1 MTGERQMNAEVYIV
15 SLDFRNYGSLSE
27 YRKSYAE
34 AKKLEEAG
42 FDVELKERDESP
54 WKEKE
59 NGDTPSFEIIDV
71 VEAQRLYL
79 NSRQMLELVSTT
91 GKYTFEGKVTVD
103 LGEMFRGVSEKSE
116 QAVVSEENYYNQ
128 KCEVH
133 LPGNMLATYNEVLL
147 LEDVC
152 TDELQRSLDNGYRI
166 ITACPQPN
174 QRRPDYILGRFNPNK
189 ECDGRGAE
197 RRGDEV

>member
-1 MTGERQMNAEVYIV
+1 MNADVYIV
-15 SLDFRNYGSLSE
+15 NLSFRRYGSLDE
-27 YRKSYAE
+27 YRKAYSE

-42 FDVELKERDESP
+42 FDVGLKECDASAWLVTDGEEERN
-54 WKEKE
+54 K
-59 NGDTPSFEIIDV
+59 FEMIDV
-71 VEAQRLYL
+71 VENQRLYL
-79 NSRQMLELVSTT
+79 NSRQMLELLSLT
-91 GKYTFEGKVTVD
+91 KSYTVEGKVSVD
-103 LGEMFRGVSEKSE
+103 LGEMFQNVSSKSE
-116 QAVVSEENYYNQ
+116 RPVVSEENYYNQ

-133 LPGNMLATYNEVLL
+133 LPGNMLSTYNEILL

-166 ITACPQPN
+166 ITACPQSN

>member
-1 MTGERQMNAEVYIV
+1 MNAEVYIV
-15 SLDFRNYGSLSE
+15 SLDFRTYGSLSD

-42 FDVELKERDESP
+42 FAVGLKERDESP

-59 NGDTPSFEIIDV
+59 NGDTPSFEIVDV
-71 VEAQRLYL
+71 AENQRLYL

-91 GKYTFEGKVTVD
+91 SKYTFEGKVTVD
-103 LGEMFRGVSEKSE
+103 LAEMFQGVHAKSE

-166 ITACPQPN
+166 ITACPQAN